1 MRCYAD
7 RIGPGVVFATR
18 IEEMTTMSAG
28 FWPAIVI
35 VVLVIAWVLSK
46 VLFYARKSEEQWKEV
61 DKSKI
66 KDWDDDEW

>member
-1 MRCYAD
+1 
-7 RIGPGVVFATR
+7 
-18 IEEMTTMSAG
+18 MSAG